1 MRRTELSDA
10 EKGVN
15 MKHKDSQRDILK
27 ENLKENL
34 NATKQNI
41 EAVRQES
48 LAASKCDNI
57 DDPVDIHVSEVIS
70 MALSKV
76 FIKLHIIPNVVTI
89 LSMITGVTGALLLLK
104 QTLLFDLFGA
114 GLVLFSYILDCC
126 DGQIA
131 RTTRHFSK
139 VGRLLD
145 GLSDATVYFF
155 LYAVTIIRLGR
166 FNPFSAA
173 WIWPVLMAALLI
185 VVYLIYIR
193 QNQLP
198 DYFKNLHMFLI
209 DNSKGSELTRSKHI
223 LAQRKLAPKG
233 SIERFGLS
241 CYYPYT
247 VAQERRAP
255 ETQKL
260 LDAIEVHGKNSEL
273 SAAFYETSR
282 KLIRKTNLLTF
293 HLRTYVLL
301 LCVILRVEWAGLLFG
316 LLVLEPIRIVL
327 LRKYEKLSRDLLPL
341 VK

>member
-1 MRRTELSDA
+1 ME
-10 EKGVN
+10 
-15 MKHKDSQRDILK
+15 HKDSLK

-34 NATKQNI
+34 IENLNTTKQNI
-41 EAVRQES
+41 EAAKQNLEAARQEA
-48 LAASKCDNI
+48 LAAAKCDNI
-57 DDPVDIHVSEVIS
+57 DDPIDLHVSEVIS

-89 LSMITGVTGALLLLK
+89 LSMITGVTGSLLLLK
-104 QTLLFDLFGA
+104 QTLLFDIIGA
-114 GLVLFSYILDCC
+114 CVVLFSYILDCC

-155 LYAVTIIRLGR
+155 LFAVTIIRLGR

-173 WIWPVLMAALLI
+173 WIWPVLMVLLFI
-185 VVYLIYIR
+185 VVFLIYIR

-209 DNSKGSELTRSKHI
+209 DNSKGSELTRAKHI
-223 LAQRKLAPKG
+223 KAQREKEPKG
-233 SIERFGLS
+233 SITRFGLS

-247 VAQERRAP
+247 LAQERRAP

-260 LDAIEVHGKNSEL
+260 LDAIELHGKSTEL
-273 SAAFYETSR
+273 SAAFYERSR
-282 KLIRKTNLLTF
+282 RLIRKTNLLTF
-293 HLRTYVLL
+293 HLRTYVML
-301 LCVILRVEWAGLLFG
+301 LCIILRIEWAGLLFG
-316 LLVLEPIRIVL
+316 FLVLEPIRVVL
-327 LRKYEKLSRDLLPL
+327 LRKYEKLTRDLLPL

>member
-1 MRRTELSDA
+1 ME
-10 EKGVN
+10 
-15 MKHKDSQRDILK
+15 HKDSLKEQLK

-34 NATKQNI
+34 NATKQNL
-41 EAVRQES
+41 EAAKQNLEAAKQES
-48 LAASKCDNI
+48 LAAAKCDNI
-57 DDPVDIHVSEVIS
+57 DDPIDIHVTEVVS

-76 FIKLHIIPNVVTI
+76 FIRLHIIPNVVTI
-89 LSMITGVTGALLLLK
+89 LSMLTGISGALLLLK
-104 QTLLFDLFGA
+104 QTLLFDLLGA
-114 GLVLFSYILDCC
+114 ALVLFSYVLDCC

-131 RTTRHFSK
+131 RTTKHFSK

-155 LYAVTIIRLGR
+155 LFAVTFVRLGR
-166 FNPFSAA
+166 FNPFAAA
-173 WIWPVLMAALLI
+173 WPWALLMAAALI
-185 VVYLIYIR
+185 VVFLIYIR

-209 DNSKGSELTRSKHI
+209 DNSKGSELTRAKHI
-223 LAQRKLAPKG
+223 KAQREKEPRG
-233 SIERFGLS
+233 SITRFGLT

-247 VAQERRAP
+247 AAQEGRAP

-260 LDAIEVHGKNSEL
+260 LDAIEVHGKNPEL

-301 LCVILRVEWAGLLFG
+301 LSIILHLEPVGLLFG
-316 LLVLEPIRIVL
+316 LLVLEPIRVVL
-327 LRKYEKLSRDLLPL
+327 LRKYEQLSKRLLSL

>member
-1 MRRTELSDA
+1 MTTLSYR
-10 EKGVN
+10 ETGGN
-15 MKHKDSQRDILK
+15 MEQKDSHKESLK
-27 ENLKENL
+27 ENLT
-34 NATKQNI
+34 AIKQNLKT
-41 EAVRQES
+41 ARQEA
-48 LAASKCDNI
+48 LDAAKCDNI
-57 DDPVDIHVSEVIS
+57 DDPIDIHVSEVIS

-76 FIKLHIIPNVVTI
+76 FIKLHMIPNVVTI

-104 QTLLFDLFGA
+104 QTLLFDIIGSCLI
-114 GLVLFSYILDCC
+114 LFSYILDCC

-155 LYAVTIIRLGR
+155 LFSVTIIRLGR
-166 FNPFSAA
+166 FNPFSAP
-173 WIWPVLMAALLI
+173 WIWPVLMALLMI
-185 VVYLIYIR
+185 LVFLIYIR

-198 DYFKNLHMFLI
+198 DYFKNLHMFMI
-209 DNSKGSELTRSKHI
+209 DNSKGNELTRTKHI
-223 LAQRKLAPKG
+223 LSQRRQAPKG
-233 SIERFGLS
+233 SIERFGLA
-241 CYYPYT
+241 CYSLYT
-247 VAQERRAP
+247 AAQERRAP

-260 LDAIEVHGKNSEL
+260 LDAIEIHGKNEDLSE
-273 SAAFYETSR
+273 AFYETSR

-301 LCVILRVEWAGLLFG
+301 LCVILHIEPVGLLFG

-327 LRKYEKLSRDLLPL
+327 LRKYEKLSKGLLPM